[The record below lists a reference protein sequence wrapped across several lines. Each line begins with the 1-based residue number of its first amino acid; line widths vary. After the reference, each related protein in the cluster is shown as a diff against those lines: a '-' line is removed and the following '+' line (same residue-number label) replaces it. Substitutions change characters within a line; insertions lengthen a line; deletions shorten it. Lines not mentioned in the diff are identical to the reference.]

1 MPNFETNELSE
12 RELEI
17 LKLVATGASNKE
29 IAQKLFISSNTVKVH
44 LRNIFNKIGVTS
56 RTEAAMYAVRNG
68 LVATKSPRVFT
79 DQDGL
84 EYSDRKDQSIP
95 SNTSITGNNGNKKSL
110 VRYVVLF
117 GGIFLIMVILGFV
130 YLRGIINP
138 ANTQILPTPTQ
149 RPQWFELPSLPTP
162 RRGLA
167 VASFENQIYAIGG
180 EGTQGIT
187 NIVERYDPQT
197 NLWSVLASKPTSVSD
212 ICAGV
217 IGGLI
222 YVPGGRQ
229 PNGSPTDKTEIY
241 DPNSNQW
248 VSGVSLPK
256 PISAYGLVV
265 SEGRIYIFGGWDGN
279 QIIDNS
285 YVFEPE
291 QNTWTEITP
300 MPSARSFPGVVAVGR
315 KIYVIG
321 GWDGQK
327 AMTTNDVYLPGFS
340 DSGQQWTKASSLPS
354 GRYGM
359 GITNLADIIIII
371 GGTSPEDELTTITLS
386 QEDEDWRKLETPVQQ
401 GWSFLGA
408 STIGTRLYALGGE
421 TESGLIHQMWSY
433 QAIFMITLPIIR

>member
-1 MPNFETNELSE
+1 
-12 RELEI
+12 
-17 LKLVATGASNKE
+17 
-29 IAQKLFISSNTVKVH
+29 
-44 LRNIFNKIGVTS
+44 
-56 RTEAAMYAVRNG
+56 
-68 LVATKSPRVFT
+68 
-79 DQDGL
+79 
-84 EYSDRKDQSIP
+84 
-95 SNTSITGNNGNKKSL
+95 
-110 VRYVVLF
+110 
-117 GGIFLIMVILGFV
+117 
-130 YLRGIINP
+130 
-138 ANTQILPTPTQ
+138 
-149 RPQWFELPSLPTP
+149 
-162 RRGLA
+162 
-167 VASFENQIYAIGG
+167 
-180 EGTQGIT
+180 
-187 NIVERYDPQT
+187 
-197 NLWSVLASKPTSVSD
+197 
-212 ICAGV
+212 V